1 MYKLCILYIYCI
13 NSDYHFAERD
23 SLADEGHIRLYEPK
37 KPAKK
42 KNEYTGSIFQVI
54 PADHILGKLPL
65 MPDYGTNTIP
75 FKHSGKCATAFKYGM
90 ADTSEGS
97 GDGSVL
103 WYINMFAL
111 VWSRSKK
118 SLLRYNVSIYTL
130 LYCIPCVY
138 MHSYFLLVVQ

>member
-42 KNEYTGSIFQVI
+42 KNEYTGCIFQVI

-75 FKHSGKCATAFKYGM
+75 FKQRKQLVRQQLAASR
-90 ADTSEGS
+90 
-97 GDGSVL
+97 DGAEARREL
-103 WYINMFAL
+103 
-111 VWSRSKK
+111 
-118 SLLRYNVSIYTL
+118 
-130 LYCIPCVY
+130 
-138 MHSYFLLVVQ
+138 